1 MESSAHVYSEK
12 TKDIEIQVVP
22 TLDSEKTNYKDYYF
36 YSYHITITNES
47 SAAVTLR
54 NRHWIITDGF
64 GSVQEVRGEG
74 VVGEQ
79 PLLTPG
85 ESFEYTSF
93 CPLPTSTGNMRGSFG
108 FEGSDGILFEAK
120 VPLFF
125 LREDKTFH

>member
-1 MESSAHVYSEK
+1 METAGHIYFEK
-12 TKDIEIQVVP
+12 TKDIEIQVIP
-22 TLDSEKTNYKDYYF
+22 SLDTEKTNYKDYFF
-36 YSYHITITNES
+36 YIYHITITNG
-47 SAAVTLR
+47 SASAVTLR
-54 NRHWIITDGF
+54 NRHWIITDGY

-79 PLLTPG
+79 PMLEPG

-93 CPLPTSTGNMRGSFG
+93 CPLPTSTGNMRGSFE
-108 FEGSDGILFEAK
+108 FESSKGTLFEAK